1 MKKRIFFAICMT
13 ALAGALS
20 LSACGGKNV
29 YKKLNELAE
38 KDYDEVRLK
47 VTTETDGET
56 LHASYRAVSV
66 AEGITVTYSCEQL
79 NPIGTDENGDYVL
92 PDTAITTLQGEILVK
107 DGKTVKVDGDDI
119 ALSPQTVTA
128 AGLRFSADIFEDE
141 ETTDTSFKAK
151 VNSPAAFL
159 RESNLVASNMTVVVE
174 YTDRALTSLMITYT
188 TQTGS
193 VTMQY
198 TFA

>member
-1 MKKRIFFAICMT
+1 MI
-13 ALAGALS
+13 LAGALS
-20 LSACGGKNV
+20 LCACGGDKSV
-29 YKKLNELAE
+29 YAKLNELAE

-47 VTTETDGET
+47 VTTVTDGET

-66 AEGITVTYSCEQL
+66 AEGISVTYSCEQF
-79 NPIGTDENGDYVL
+79 NQIGTDENGDYVL

-107 DGKTVKVDGDDI
+107 DGKTVKVDGDEI

-128 AGLRFSADIFEDE
+128 AGLRFSADLFEGE
-141 ETTDTSFKAK
+141 ETTDTSFRAK

-174 YTDRALTSLMITYT
+174 YTERALTSLTITYT

>member
-1 MKKRIFFAICMT
+1 MT
-13 ALAGALS
+13 VLAGALS
-20 LSACGGKNV
+20 LCACGGENV
-29 YKKLNELAE
+29 YAKLNELAE

-47 VTTETDGET
+47 VTTVTDGET
-56 LHASYRAVSV
+56 LHANYRAVSV
-66 AEGITVTYSCEQL
+66 AEGISVTYSYEQF
-79 NPIGTDENGDYVL
+79 NQIGTDENGDYVL

-107 DGKTVKVDGDDI
+107 DGKTVKVDGDEI

-128 AGLRFSADIFEDE
+128 AGLRFSADLFEEE
-141 ETTDTSFKAK
+141 ETTDTSFQAK

-159 RESNLVASNMTVVVE
+159 RESNLVASGMTVIVE
-174 YTDRALTSLMITYT
+174 YTDRALTSLTITYN

>member
-1 MKKRIFFAICMT
+1 MKKRKFFAICTMI
-13 ALAGALS
+13 LAGALS
-20 LSACGGKNV
+20 FSACGGKSV
-29 YKKLNELAE
+29 YAKLNELAE

-47 VTTETDGET
+47 VTTVTDGET

-66 AEGITVTYSCEQL
+66 AEGISVTYSCEQF
-79 NPIGTDENGDYVL
+79 NQIVTDENGDYVL
-92 PDTAITTLQGEILVK
+92 PDAAITTLQGEILVK
-107 DGKTVKVDGDDI
+107 DGKTVKVDGDTI

-128 AGLRFSADIFEDE
+128 AGLRFSADLFEEE
-141 ETTDTSFKAK
+141 ETTDTSFRAK

-174 YTDRALTSLMITYT
+174 YTDRALTSVTVTYN